1 MKNIKELICDE
12 LIFIQKQKIKSLE
25 LLINSTK
32 ESRDTAN
39 KSSAGDKHE
48 TSRAKIQTEIDNF
61 SRQLNLAINNLHVIE
76 QLDNSKKYN
85 LVTQGSLITTDNGI
99 FFISIGIGKLEIK
112 SNNYFIISLLSP
124 IGSVMKG
131 LSKNEIFLFRGIKY
145 SIKCIE

>member
-48 TSRAKIQTEIDNF
+48 TSRAKIQTEIDNY
-61 SRQLNLAINNLHVIE
+61 SRQLDLALKNLRTVE
-76 QLDNSKKYN
+76 QLDNSKKHN
-85 LVTQGSLITTDNGI
+85 LATQGSLVTTELGV

-112 SNNYFIISLLSP
+112 SNYYFIISLLSP
-124 IGSVMKG
+124 IGSTMKG
-131 LSKNEIFLFRGIKY
+131 LSKSEKFKFRGIKY
-145 SIKCIE
+145 SIKNIE

>member
-48 TSRAKIQTEIDNF
+48 TSRAKIQTEIDNY
-61 SRQLNLAINNLHVIE
+61 SRQLDLALKNLRTVE
-76 QLDNSKKYN
+76 QLDNSKKHN
-85 LVTQGSLITTDNGI
+85 LATQGSLVTTELGV

-112 SNNYFIISLLSP
+112 SNNYFIISLPSP
-124 IGSVMKG
+124 IGSTMKG
-131 LSKNEIFLFRGIKY
+131 LSKSEKFKFRGIKY
-145 SIKCIE
+145 SIKNIE

>member
-145 SIKCIE
+145 SIKSIE

>member
-32 ESRDTAN
+32 ESRNTAN

-48 TSRAKIQTEIDNF
+48 TSRAKIQAEIDNY
-61 SRQLNLAINNLHVIE
+61 SRQLDLSLNNLHTIE
-76 QLDNSKKYN
+76 KVDNSKKYN
-85 LVTQGSLITTDNGI
+85 LVTQGSIVTTDKGV
-99 FFISIGIGKLEIK
+99 FFISIGIGKLEIR

-124 IGSVMKG
+124 IGSGMKG
-131 LSKNEIFLFRGIKY
+131 LSKNEKFTFRSIKY
-145 SIKCIE
+145 FIKNIE

>member
-48 TSRAKIQTEIDNF
+48 TSRAKIQTEIDNY

-85 LVTQGSLITTDNGI
+85 LVTQGSLINTDNGI

-131 LSKNEIFLFRGIKY
+131 LSKNETFLFRGIKY
-145 SIKCIE
+145 SIKSIE

>member
-1 MKNIKELICDE
+1 MKNTKELICDE

-25 LLINSTK
+25 LLINSTT

-48 TSRAKIQTEIDNF
+48 TSRAKIQTEIDNY

-85 LVTQGSLITTDNGI
+85 LVTQGSLINTDNGI

-131 LSKNEIFLFRGIKY
+131 LSKNETFLFRGIKY
-145 SIKCIE
+145 SIKSIE

>member
-48 TSRAKIQTEIDNF
+48 TSRAKIQTEIDNY
-61 SRQLNLAINNLHVIE
+61 SRQLNLATNNLYVIE

-124 IGSVMKG
+124 VGSVMKG
-131 LSKNEIFLFRGIKY
+131 LSKNETFLFRGIKY
-145 SIKCIE
+145 SIKNIE

>member
-48 TSRAKIQTEIDNF
+48 TSRAKIQTEIDNY

-124 IGSVMKG
+124 VGSVMKG
-131 LSKNEIFLFRGIKY
+131 LSKNETFLFRGIKY
-145 SIKCIE
+145 SIKNIE

>member
-1 MKNIKELICDE
+1 MKNIKDLICDE
-12 LIFIQKQKIKSLE
+12 LIFIQKKKIKSLE
-25 LLINSTK
+25 LLINSTT

-48 TSRAKIQTEIDNF
+48 TSRAKIQTEIDNY

-145 SIKCIE
+145 SIKSIE